1 MQTLTESTPAS
12 SLISCHLLVQADVPL
27 VCLLPSPVSCLLLPL
42 SGYHSVVL
50 GQPLSILSW
59 GHVIWVLFFS
69 LPHLAKSPLTPN
81 STVKIWK
88 PRGQWSW
95 NSKKGLEVMEL

>member
-12 SLISCHLLVQADVPL
+12 SLISCHLLVQVDAPL
-27 VCLLPSPVSCLLLPL
+27 VCLLPSPVSCLLLAL

-59 GHVIWVLFFS
+59 GHVIRVLFLS
-69 LPHLAKSPLTPN
+69 LPHLAKSPLTP
-81 STVKIWK
+81 T
-88 PRGQWSW
+88 PL
-95 NSKKGLEVMEL
+95 SKSGSQGGNGPGIARRD